1 MQACWNRRPPD
12 DLMKKKNNDN
22 GVVAVNK
29 RARFDYEI
37 EEEFEAGLM
46 LQGSEVKSLREGR
59 ANIAESY
66 VSPERDEV
74 WLINADIPT
83 YGPANRF
90 NHEPRRHRK
99 LLLKRK
105 EIEKLAGAVSRDGR
119 TVIPLRL
126 FFNGRGMAKLLI
138 GLAKGK
144 KSVDK
149 RETIKKREW
158 DKQKSRL
165 MKNFG

>member
-1 MQACWNRRPPD
+1 MNKLREDGAIAINR
-12 DLMKKKNNDN
+12 
-22 GVVAVNK
+22 

-37 EEEFEAGLM
+37 EETFEAGLA
-46 LQGSEVKSLREGR
+46 LVGSEVKSLREGK

-74 WLINADIPT
+74 WLINSDIPT

-99 LLLKRK
+99 LLLKRR
-105 EIEKLAGAVSRDGR
+105 EIAKLQGAVAREGR
-119 TVIPLRL
+119 TIIPLRL
-126 FFNGRGMAKLLI
+126 YFNDRGMAKLLI

-144 KSVDK
+144 KTVDK
-149 RETIKKREW
+149 RQTIKDRDW
-158 DKQKSRL
+158 NKQKARL
-165 MKNFG
+165 MKERG

>member
-1 MQACWNRRPPD
+1 MSKPKTETGA
-12 DLMKKKNNDN
+12 
-22 GVVAVNK
+22 VAVNR

-37 EEEFEAGLM
+37 EETFEAGLM
-46 LQGSEVKSLREGR
+46 LMGSEVKSLREGR

-66 VSPERDEV
+66 VSPERGEI
-74 WLINADIPT
+74 WLVNADIPP

-99 LLLKRK
+99 LLLKRN
-105 EIEKLAGAVSRDGR
+105 EIEKLAGAVTRDGR
-119 TVIPLRL
+119 TIIPLRL
-126 FFNGRGMAKLLI
+126 FFNNRGIAKLQI

-144 KSVDK
+144 KTVDK
-149 RETIKKREW
+149 RETIKRREW

-165 MKNFG
+165 LKNYG

>member
-1 MQACWNRRPPD
+1 
-12 DLMKKKNNDN
+12 MKKKDPN
-22 GVVAVNK
+22 APISVNR

-37 EEEFEAGLM
+37 EETFEAGLM
-46 LQGSEVKSLREGR
+46 LMGSEVKALREGR

-74 WLINADIPT
+74 WLINADIPQ

-90 NHEPRRHRK
+90 NHEPRRPRK

-105 EIEKLAGAVSRDGR
+105 EIEKLAGAAAKDGR
-119 TVIPLRL
+119 TIVPLRL
-126 FFNGRGMAKLLI
+126 YFNARGLAKLQI

-144 KSVDK
+144 KTVDK
-149 RETIKKREW
+149 RETIKRRDW
-158 DKQKSRL
+158 NKQKERL
-165 MKNFG
+165 MKNYG

>member
-1 MQACWNRRPPD
+1 MSKPKTETGA
-12 DLMKKKNNDN
+12 
-22 GVVAVNK
+22 VAVNR

-37 EEEFEAGLM
+37 EETFEAGLM
-46 LQGSEVKSLREGR
+46 LMGSEVKSLREGR

-66 VSPERDEV
+66 VSPERGEI
-74 WLINADIPT
+74 WLINADIPP

-99 LLLKRK
+99 LLLKK
-105 EIEKLAGAVSRDGR
+105 NEIEKLAGAVTRDGR
-119 TVIPLRL
+119 TIIPLRL
-126 FFNGRGMAKLLI
+126 YFNGRGIAKLQI

-144 KSVDK
+144 KTVDK
-149 RETIKKREW
+149 RETIKRREW

-165 MKNFG
+165 LKNYG

>member
-1 MQACWNRRPPD
+1 MSKP
-12 DLMKKKNNDN
+12 KTET
-22 GVVAVNK
+22 GTVAVNK

-37 EEEFEAGLM
+37 EEVFDAGLM

-66 VSPERDEV
+66 VSPERDEI

-119 TVIPLRL
+119 TIIPLKL
-126 FFNGRGMAKLLI
+126 YFNGRGLAKIQI

-144 KSVDK
+144 KTIDK
-149 RETIKKREW
+149 RETIKKRDW

-165 MKNFG
+165 MKNYG